1 MRMRIKKHGAE
12 RLAACGNLLLDR
24 PAVPFAS
31 SRDVIGED
39 LPLWLEIGCG
49 KGDFACGM
57 AEKYPDVC
65 FVALERISNVMVNA
79 VEKAAARAEN
89 RPDRLRFAIADAA
102 SLSEWF
108 APHSLDRIFLNFSD
122 PWPKKGYFKRR
133 LTSPAYLERYG
144 TLLEPGGE
152 LFFKTDNEPLFDWS
166 LEQFGAA
173 GLETLYV
180 TRDLHSSDLCAGNI
194 ETEHERRFAADGKPI
209 FAAGV
214 RFPAKTETGSE
225 AADGDR

>member
-12 RLAACGNLLLDR
+12 RLQACDNLLLDR
-24 PAVPFAS
+24 PAAPISS
-31 SRDVIGED
+31 SREVIGED

-57 AEKYPDVC
+57 AERNPDVC

-89 RPDRLRFAIADAA
+89 RPDRLRFAITDAA

-122 PWPKKGYFKRR
+122 PWPKKGHTKRR
-133 LTSPAYLERYG
+133 LTYRAFLETYFS
-144 TLLEPGGE
+144 LLKPGGK
-152 LFFKTDNEPLFDWS
+152 LAFKTDNAGLFDFT
-166 LEQFGAA
+166 LEELAA
-173 GLETLYV
+173 LGKTPDAV
-180 TRDLHSSDLCAGNI
+180 TRDLHNSPYNAGNV
-194 ETEHERRFAADGKPI
+194 ETEYEKNFSQKGFPI
-209 FAAGV
+209 HYLTV
-214 RFPAKTETGSE
+214 TV
-225 AADGDR
+225 